1 MKEPMG
7 TRQHLLVYMMR
18 PASSLVHSHVNKVVS
33 RLPQVLHIALI
44 STQLRHTLAIMD
56 TSATVVNNNHCFPLR
71 VTFAGL
77 QIEPSSNP
85 TFSNPKFTKCTLHGC
100 R

>member
-1 MKEPMG
+1 MKEPMA

-44 STQLRHTLAIMD
+44 STQLHHTLAILD
-56 TSATVVNNNHCFPLR
+56 IGATVVNNNHFYLPASYFCGMIDR
-71 VTFAGL
+71 TFKQTNFFL
-77 QIEPSSNP
+77 S
-85 TFSNPKFTKCTLHGC
+85 
-100 R
+100 